1 MKILVLGGNGFIGN
15 NLLKK
20 LSTTEYEIF
29 SFDREIPENRYENI
43 TYFNG
48 NFENIKNYSNIFNN
62 IDIVYHLISTTIPNS
77 NIENVEYDIKTNLI
91 PTINLLNICIEK
103 KVKKI
108 IYSSSGGAIYGNSN
122 QNHSEKDCT
131 LPTYP
136 YGINKLAIEHYMEFY
151 YKFYDLDYTSLRISN
166 PYGSHHKNKKQGII
180 NVMLDKI
187 ACNETIEIFGDGE
200 IIRDYIYIDDVID
213 AFVKCINYND
223 NEKCFNICSSKS
235 YSINELIK
243 EISTVTKCNPKITYL
258 PSRKFDIP
266 VSKLDNTLAKKFL
279 KWEPKFSIKD
289 GIELCWKNKLLFIEK
304 EKLQHKKYIN

>member
-279 KWEPKFSIKD
+279 KWEPKFSIKN
-289 GIELCWKNKLLFIEK
+289 GIELCWKN
-304 EKLQHKKYIN
+304 YIKSN